1 MKRNTKAKIKDKAVN
16 ITIELL
22 EYLYNIGGTTFDAVI
37 SKKAAYKIFKQNF
50 YKQYTEVPFTKWLY
64 RLRDQGYLKYSTDSD
79 SVEFTTKSKLKL
91 IDRVKLVSD
100 ELDQFHFISF
110 DIPEYRRSAR
120 AYFRRAI
127 KSLGFKQ
134 VQASLW
140 VINKDVY
147 ELVQEFARELNV
159 EKYIANI
166 ISAKSDIDGI
176 IDKMLIK

>member
-1 MKRNTKAKIKDKAVN
+1 MKRSTKAKIKDRVIN

-22 EYLYNIGGTTFDAVI
+22 EYLYNVGGTTFDAAI
-37 SKKAAYKIFKQNF
+37 SKKAAYKIFNQNF
-50 YKQYTEVPFTKWLY
+50 YKQYTEVPFAKWLY
-64 RLRDQGYLKYSTDSD
+64 RLRDQGYLKYSADSD

-91 IDRVKLVSD
+91 LDRVNLAST

-110 DIPEYRRSAR
+110 DIPEYRRSSR
-120 AYFRRAI
+120 ANFRIAI

-140 VINKDVY
+140 VTNKDVY
-147 ELVQEFARELNV
+147 NLVQEFALELNV

-176 IDKMLIK
+176 IDKMFIK